1 VQDEDLQL
9 FTLAEAS
16 AMLPDLRDK
25 LRLLQRGKREL
36 RSINET
42 LRDISPAMRAN
53 GSGQRAHELELKAAE
68 LVSRM
73 GAVLA
78 EVEDLGVLVKD
89 IDQGLVDFPA
99 LRDGRVVFLCWM
111 VDEPEIGYWHE
122 IDDGFRG
129 RRAL

>member
-1 VQDEDLQL
+1 
-9 FTLAEAS
+9 
-16 AMLPDLRDK
+16 
-25 LRLLQRGKREL
+25 
-36 RSINET
+36 
-42 LRDISPAMRAN
+42 
-53 GSGQRAHELELKAAE
+53 
-68 LVSRM
+68 
-73 GAVLA
+73 
-78 EVEDLGVLVKD
+78 VKD